1 MFLNKEPSVLS
12 SIVLQLVSEVARM
25 YPTLQLVMD
34 HLNKLNAGQEILK
47 NDIEEKM
54 YTGHWKTAQ
63 VPWNRK

>member
-1 MFLNKEPSVLS
+1 
-12 SIVLQLVSEVARM
+12 VLQLVSEVARM